1 MAKYK
6 RVYRVM
12 YEDSEGYRHGK
23 SGGIKYNSKPKG
35 KRTKRGK
42 RK

>member
-1 MAKYK
+1 MRYK

-12 YEDSEGYRHGK
+12 LEDKDGNRHGK

-35 KRTKRGK
+35 KRTKRVK
-42 RK
+42 K